1 MPELTLQQGT
11 IRYRDEGSGPTLLFV
26 HGALV
31 DGRLWEPVVERLRA
45 RFRCVVP
52 DLPLGSHELPLKAH
66 ADLSPH
72 GLAGLIV
79 DIIDALDLDD
89 VTLVGNDTGG
99 ALCQLVVV
107 ADPERVGRLVLTDC
121 DAFSDFP
128 PKAFKP
134 LVAAAKV
141 PGALRAML
149 APMRARPARRL
160 PLAYGWLTKRPVPD
174 DVMDGWALRAL
185 GDPGVMADLRKA
197 LAGLEPNILLDNTPK
212 LSSFTKPVLIV
223 WSREDKFFKVE
234 HAHRLAAIFPDA
246 RVEELA
252 DAYTFVSWDQP
263 ERVAELI
270 GAFAAGGGGAGSGSS
285 QSAGNVAA

>member
-11 IRYRDEGSGPTLLFV
+11 IRYRDEGSGPTLFFV

-31 DGRLWEPVVERLRA
+31 DGRLWDPVVERLRD
-45 RFRCVVP
+45 RYRCVVP

-72 GLAGLIV
+72 GLAALVSG
-79 DIIDALDLDD
+79 IIDALELDD

-99 ALCQLVVV
+99 AVCQLLVVD
-107 ADPERVGRLVLTDC
+107 DPERIARLVLTDC

-134 LVAAAKV
+134 LVAAAKI

-149 APMRARPARRL
+149 EPMRAKPARRL
-160 PLAYGWLTKRPVPD
+160 PIAYGWLAKRPIPD
-174 DVMDGWALRAL
+174 DVMDGWTLRAL
-185 GDPGVMADLRKA
+185 RDPGVMADLRKA
-197 LAGLEPNILLDNTPK
+197 LAGLDPAVLLDNTPK
-212 LSSFTKPVLIV
+212 LSSFAKPVLIV
-223 WSREDKFFKVE
+223 WSRDDKFFKVE

-246 RVEELA
+246 RVEELT

-263 ERVAELI
+263 DRVAELVA
-270 GAFAAGGGGAGSGSS
+270 GFVGSGQAAGS
-285 QSAGNVAA
+285 VAA

>member
-11 IRYRDEGSGPTLLFV
+11 IRYRDEGSGPTLFFV

-31 DGRLWEPVVERLRA
+31 NGRLWDPVVERLRD

-66 ADLSPH
+66 ADLSPQ
-72 GLAGLIV
+72 GLAALVGQ
-79 DIIDALDLDD
+79 IIDALDLED
-89 VTLVGNDTGG
+89 VTLIGNDTGG
-99 ALCQLVVV
+99 ALCQLLVV
-107 ADPERVGRLVLTDC
+107 ADPERIGRLVLTDC

-134 LVAAAKV
+134 LVAAAKL
-141 PGALRAML
+141 PGGLRAL
-149 APMRARPARRL
+149 LEPMRAKAARRL
-160 PLAYGWLTKRPVPD
+160 PIAYGWLSKREIPD
-174 DVMDGWALRAL
+174 DVMDGWAMRAL
-185 GDPGVMADLRKA
+185 QDPGVMADLRKA
-197 LAGLEPNILLDNTPK
+197 LSGLKPEILLDNTPK
-212 LSSFTKPVLIV
+212 LASFEKPVLLV

-246 RVEELA
+246 RVEELT

-263 ERVAELI
+263 DRVAELVA
-270 GAFAAGGGGAGSGSS
+270 AFAVQPAGK
-285 QSAGNVAA
+285 VAA

>member
-11 IRYRDEGSGPTLLFV
+11 IRYRDEGSGPVLFFV

-31 DGRLWEPVVERLRA
+31 DGRLWEPVVDRLRD

-52 DLPLGSHELPLKAH
+52 ELPLGSHELPMPAD

-72 GLAGLIV
+72 GLARLV
-79 DIIDALDLDD
+79 ADVLDALDLDD

-99 ALCQLVVV
+99 AICQLLVV
-107 ADPERVGRLVLTDC
+107 ARPERVGRLVLTDC
-121 DAFSDFP
+121 DAFGDFP

-141 PGALRAML
+141 PGALRAL
-149 APMRARPARRL
+149 LEPMRVKASRRL
-160 PLAYGWLTKRPVPD
+160 PLAYGWLAKRPIPD
-174 DVMDGWALRAL
+174 GVTDGWVLRAL
-185 GDPGVMADLRKA
+185 GDKRVMADLRKA
-197 LAGLEPNILLDNTPK
+197 LSGLEPGVLLDNTPK
-212 LSSFTKPVLIV
+212 LASFAKPVLLV
-223 WSREDKFFKVE
+223 WSRDDKFFKVE

-246 RVEELA
+246 RVEELT

-263 ERVAELI
+263 DRVAELV
-270 GAFAAGGGGAGSGSS
+270 GAFVAQPAGS
-285 QSAGNVAA
+285 VAA